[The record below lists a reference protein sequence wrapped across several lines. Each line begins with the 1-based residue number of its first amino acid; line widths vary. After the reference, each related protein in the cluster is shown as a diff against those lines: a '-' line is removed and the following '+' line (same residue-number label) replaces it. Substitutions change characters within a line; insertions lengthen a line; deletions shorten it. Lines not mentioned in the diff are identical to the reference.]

1 MLPRPNRGSMIMRAR
16 CRKYLTSAGLLLL
29 ILWLPA
35 CQTLSAGP
43 KVAIPA
49 ACNRLLGRV
58 AHAKAAEGA
67 DPKLAWIA
75 ERTQLERA
83 NRRIAAGG
91 QCWQRTVD
99 TYARGG

>member
-1 MLPRPNRGSMIMRAR
+1 MRAR
-16 CRKYLTSAGLLLL
+16 CRRYLTSAGLLLL

-35 CQTLSAGP
+35 CQTLGAGP

-49 ACNRLLGRV
+49 TCNTVLNRV

-67 DPKLAWIA
+67 DPKLAWMS
-75 ERTQLERA
+75 ERTQLDRA
-83 NRRIAAGG
+83 NKRIVAGKD
-91 QCWQRTVD
+91 CWQRTVD

>member
-1 MLPRPNRGSMIMRAR
+1 MRVR
-16 CRKYLTSAGLLLL
+16 CRKYLTHAGLLLL

-35 CQTLSAGP
+35 CQTLAGP

-49 ACNRLLGRV
+49 TCNLALGRV
-58 AHAKAAEGA
+58 PHAKTAEGIEA
-67 DPKLAWIA
+67 KIAWMR
-75 ERTQLERA
+75 ERAQLDRA

-99 TYARGG
+99 AYARGG

>member
-1 MLPRPNRGSMIMRAR
+1 
-16 CRKYLTSAGLLLL
+16 
-29 ILWLPA
+29 
-35 CQTLSAGP
+35 
-43 KVAIPA
+43 
-49 ACNRLLGRV
+49 V
-58 AHAKAAEGA
+58 AHAKAAEGG